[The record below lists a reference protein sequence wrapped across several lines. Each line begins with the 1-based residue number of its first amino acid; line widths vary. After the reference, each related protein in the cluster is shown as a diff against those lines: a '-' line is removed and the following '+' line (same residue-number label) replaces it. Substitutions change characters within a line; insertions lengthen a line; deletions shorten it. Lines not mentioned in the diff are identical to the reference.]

1 MMLPLV
7 ALLLETA
14 QVPVVSP
21 PSDAKPVRVWLD
33 SDSPLRRGAAVRVY
47 VAAGTEGN
55 LVVLHRRTDGRIG
68 VLFPADPRD
77 DAFMRP
83 GTYEIRGR
91 GDRAGLVI
99 AEPDGTGMI
108 LAALSPDP
116 LRVNEFVRLAAWNE
130 DALVPAWGGED
141 AEGALSDIVQRMLG
155 DGVFNY
161 DLVTY
166 TVAPPL
172 YAQQDTTLPPQ
183 DTVANYASVPP
194 CPGCTYVTEEFLIF
208 GPAFFCDG
216 FFDQCV
222 GGGAPRHRDALCP
235 DPSRCAPPPTPALAY
250 TGPRPAIP
258 LASGVAARGV
268 GMQSGART
276 APAAAGAAGSGR
288 SAAAPPR
295 AVPLVPRVGSVA
307 TVTARRGLPAA
318 PSTRRR
324 TPYDTPLTHVR
335 FTLVSAPASE
345 QSRAS
350 AGTRD
355 VAQRDARS
363 SGGLSHGGASS
374 GGAGWVSAERAGGGG
389 GGRGA
394 GGRSGGGPVAP
405 ARSAAPRNA
414 SGPRGVA
421 AVPVASGAAGGASGA
436 TRASQAPSAPQQLA
450 LRQGGAAGGV
460 SARGRG
466 GSSYGGG
473 GRR

>member
-1 MMLPLV
+1 MMVPVV
-7 ALLLETA
+7 ALLLQTV
-14 QVPVVSP
+14 QVPVVSSP
-21 PSDAKPVRVWLD
+21 DAKPVRVWVD
-33 SDSPLRRGAAVRVY
+33 TDSPLHRGTAVRVY
-47 VAAGTEGN
+47 VQAGTEGN

-77 DAFMRP
+77 DPFVRP

-155 DGVFNY
+155 DGAFNY

-183 DTVANYASVPP
+183 DTVANYASFLL
-194 CPGCTYVTEEFLIF
+194 CPGCTYIGEEFLIF

-222 GGGAPRHRDALCP
+222 GGGARRHRDALCP
-235 DPSRCAPPPTPALAY
+235 DSSGCTAPPTPALAY

-258 LASGVAARGV
+258 LASGLAGHGAG
-268 GMQSGART
+268 GPSGART
-276 APAAAGAAGSGR
+276 APAAVRAAGSRHGATAQR
-288 SAAAPPR
+288 R
-295 AVPLVPRVGSVA
+295 AIPLVPRVGSQA
-307 TVTARRGLPAA
+307 TVTARRGVPAA

-324 TPYDTPLTHVR
+324 TAYDAPLTHVP

-345 QSRAS
+345 QSGAS
-350 AGTRD
+350 AGTHDVAD
-355 VAQRDARS
+355 VAQLDARS
-363 SGGLSHGGASS
+363 PGGMSRGGASG
-374 GGAGWVSAERAGGGG
+374 GGADWGGAERAGRNGGG
-389 GGRGA
+389 QV
-394 GGRSGGGPVAP
+394 PP
-405 ARSAAPRNA
+405 AQSAAARQA
-414 SGPRGVA
+414 SGTRGVA
-421 AVPVASGAAGGASGA
+421 AVPSPARSGSAGVAAAAA
-436 TRASQAPSAPQQLA
+436 RTAQAPGAPQQLA
-450 LRQGGAAGGV
+450 LRHGGAAGGV

-473 GRR
+473 GQR

>member
-7 ALLLETA
+7 ALLLQTA

-21 PSDAKPVRVWLD
+21 PPDGKPVRVWLD
-33 SDSPLRRGAAVRVY
+33 TDSPLHRGTAVRVY
-47 VAAGTEGN
+47 VEAGAEGN

-77 DAFMRP
+77 DPFVHP

-116 LRVNEFVRLAAWNE
+116 LRVNEFVHLAAWNE

-155 DGVFNY
+155 DGAFNY

-183 DTVANYASVPP
+183 DTVANYASFPP
-194 CPGCTYVTEEFLIF
+194 CPGCTYIGEEFLIF
-208 GPAFFCDG
+208 GPAFLCDG

-235 DPSRCAPPPTPALAY
+235 DPSRCTPPPTPALAY
-250 TGPRPAIP
+250 TGPRPVIP
-258 LASGVAARGV
+258 LASGLAGSGAGGR
-268 GMQSGART
+268 SGARA
-276 APAAAGAAGSGR
+276 APAAFAPAGSGH
-288 SAAAPPR
+288 SAAAPRR
-295 AVPLVPRVGSVA
+295 AIPLALGGGAVG
-307 TVTARRGLPAA
+307 TVTAGRGTPAA
-318 PSTRRR
+318 PSPRRR
-324 TPYDTPLTHVR
+324 MAYDAPLTHVR

-345 QSRAS
+345 ESGASGGMREVAQLDARSRAS
-350 AGTRD
+350 MSRGAG
-355 VAQRDARS
+355 
-363 SGGLSHGGASS
+363 SGGR
-374 GGAGWVSAERAGGGG
+374 AGWGRAERASGGGG
-389 GGRGA
+389 G
-394 GGRSGGGPVAP
+394 SGPVAP
-405 ARSAAPRNA
+405 ARSAARRQA
-414 SGPRGVA
+414 SGPPTAA
-421 AVPVASGAAGGASGA
+421 AVPTPARTGAAVGVASTALSA
-436 TRASQAPSAPQQLA
+436 QAPAAPQQLT
-450 LRQGGAAGGV
+450 LRQAGARGTV
-460 SARGRG
+460 SVRGRG
-466 GSSYGGG
+466 GSSHGGG
-473 GRR
+473 GQR